1 MRLLKARIVPGTL
14 GANPEDGVRPKGVI
28 HWVSARHALP
38 VEFRLYGRLFRTKDP
53 EEGGL
58 PAKPQPRGPCGEAGL
73 H

>member
-53 EEGGL
+53 EEGGTSC
-58 PAKPQPRGPCGEAGL
+58 KTSTPRPL
-73 H
+73 W